1 MVFGIMNVKLFEDTK
16 NQKKTRSKLG
26 EFFFL
31 LGDVF
36 DSVELHDV
44 FDELFFGDWLGEEVT
59 LNHLSAE
66 GEDEVLLLLG
76 LNAFLDGTEAK
87 SVHRLI
93 DV

>member
-1 MVFGIMNVKLFEDTK
+1 M
-16 NQKKTRSKLG
+16 
-26 EFFFL
+26 

-44 FDELFFGDWLGEEVT
+44 FDELILRDWLREEVA

-66 GEDEVLLLLG
+66 GEDEVLLFLG
-76 LNAFLDGTEAK
+76 LNAFLDGAEAK
-87 SVHRLI
+87 SIHRLI